1 MRWIFLLAASAAS
14 LFAQLAAPNESGVAL
29 GHIHLMVADP
39 EAQKKLWVGVLGA
52 EVTHAGTL
60 EMLKLPGIFVI
71 VGKARTPPTEGSEGS
86 MVNHFGFLVKSYAET
101 KAKLSA
107 AGLDFATDNAATHQ
121 LMVNFPDKVKVE
133 FTEDASLKV
142 PLTMHHIHLSTPDM
156 EKLRGWYV
164 RDVRRAGG
172 LAGGIPF
179 GAAARRRG
187 GFSQGGTGGGAHQG
201 TIARSHW
208 FRSSQFGR
216 VLQEAAGGRRHFRYG
231 VQGNAAARRIE
242 VGVFD
247 GPEGT
252 RIELTEGL
260 AGH

>member
-14 LFAQLAAPNESGVAL
+14 VFGQLAAPNDSGVAL
-29 GHIHLMVADP
+29 GHVHLMVADP

-60 EMLKLPGIFVI
+60 ELLKLPGIFVI
-71 VGKARTPPTEGSEGS
+71 VGKAQTAPTEGSEGS

-142 PLTMHHIHLSTPDM
+142 PLAMHHIHVSTLPCTTASPSPRPAALVVKNGSNTMDCVSRDM
-156 EKLRGWYV
+156 PRPVSE
-164 RDVRRAGG
+164 
-172 LAGGIPF
+172 
-179 GAAARRRG
+179 
-187 GFSQGGTGGGAHQG
+187 T
-201 TIARSHW
+201 
-208 FRSSQFGR
+208 SSC
-216 VLQEAAGGRRHFRYG
+216 
-231 VQGNAAARRIE
+231 
-242 VGVFD
+242 
-247 GPEGT
+247 T
-252 RIELTEGL
+252 
-260 AGH
+260 